1 MIYLRT
7 LAHFLWYKTAVPIFL
22 ERAVIAFCVTF
33 AAAIWLANPMK
44 FDTTQKVTLSLSLL
58 LLAYFAAHTV
68 HRSNQAARE
77 AKPASDATPA
87 APAAQSAQSVAPSPG
102 QGEPSFADNISDTWV
117 TINDTEF
124 WDRVDYLEKYGIDLD
139 KSRAKIP
146 GRFYAEA
153 RKPYFDGKIQA
164 GEQTV
169 DIRRNRIV
177 NLPKGWDENSND
189 RAYEVVNDKLR
200 VVFQFAL
207 ESAEHVEIDAGQ
219 YINNDSMWRERI
231 FRYPSSQH
239 PGELVPEARL
249 KPLSVKTLH
258 QFFLEDCKGGSSR
271 TSSVLGRGTDREF
284 QAQWTICRD
293 LDTRS
298 AYLSVFIP
306 QPNPE
311 PAILAFAEEFQKI
324 LEMEN
329 RSGIGGAHVRMRPGE
344 RSETGKDVVFT
355 GLVVVYYTRH
365 LFDHQIES
373 LTKEFEKRG
382 AHPRF
387 HGPDYEVTRNSPLYG
402 R

>member
-1 MIYLRT
+1 MSYPRT
-7 LAHFLWYKTAVPIFL
+7 LARFLWYKTAVPVFL
-22 ERAVIAFCVTF
+22 ERAVIAFCVTV
-33 AAAIWLANPMK
+33 AAAMWLANPMN

-77 AKPASDATPA
+77 VKPASDATP
-87 APAAQSAQSVAPSPG
+87 PQSAQSASPSPG
-102 QGEPSFADNISDTWV
+102 QGEQSFADDIDELRV

-124 WDRVDYLEKYGIDLD
+124 WGTATYFEKYGIDLD
-139 KSRAKIP
+139 KPPAKIP
-146 GRFYAEA
+146 GRFYVEA
-153 RKPYFDGKIQA
+153 RKPYFDGKIRA

-169 DIRRNRIV
+169 EIRRNRILS
-177 NLPKGWDENSND
+177 LPKGWDENSND

-200 VVFQFAL
+200 VVFQFVL

-239 PGELVPEARL
+239 PGELVPGDKL
-249 KPLSVKTLH
+249 KPLTVKTLY
-258 QFFLEDCKGGSSR
+258 QFFLEDCKGSSTR
-271 TSSVLGRGTDREF
+271 STGVLGRGTDREF
-284 QAQWTICRD
+284 QAVWTVCRD

-298 AYLSVFIP
+298 AYMSVFIP
-306 QPNPE
+306 QGNPE
-311 PAILAFAEEFQKI
+311 PAILAFAAEFQKI
-324 LEMEN
+324 IDNEN
-329 RSGIGGAHVRMRPGE
+329 RSGLNARVHIRPGDG
-344 RSETGKDVVFT
+344 SETGKDVVFT
-355 GLVVVYYTRH
+355 GLVIIYYTRH